1 MPRKSHRR
9 RRKKTGQAIRL
20 PTRAEIALEE
30 QDRLRQERLRRHLD
44 RALQGRRRPPEE
56 FIIERLK
63 QKNET
68 RNCNDDR
75 RKD

>member
-30 QDRLRQERLRRHLD
+30 QDRLRQESLRRHLN
-44 RALQGRRRPPEE
+44 RVLQGGQMPPESY
-56 FIIERLK
+56 IIERLK
-63 QKNET
+63 QNGK
-68 RNCNDDR
+68 
-75 RKD
+75 KKV

>member
-30 QDRLRQERLRRHLD
+30 QDRLRQESLRRHLD
-44 RALQGRRRPPEE
+44 RALQGR
-56 FIIERLK
+56 IYH
-63 QKNET
+63 
-68 RNCNDDR
+68 
-75 RKD
+75 RKVKTKK